1 MLYLTTASSFV
12 ETFNVTSVSSNIALF
27 IGAIA
32 VIVGAVKSFIVNVT
46 EAVPK
51 FPAVSLA

>member
-32 VIVGAVKSFIVNVT
+32 VIVGAVKSFIVHVT

-51 FPAVSLA
+51 CPAVSLA